1 MVEMFD
7 ICRQDFTAAKLAFEE
22 RDFRLLN
29 VLGNRLM
36 SNVLFGREDEK
47 LLVLPGLFI
56 KDVALDFLK
65 DDTKIDELHRIAKVS
80 IGQVDEA
87 FKRDLDLARFW
98 SAFFKYWNDVRK
110 INLTAT
116 ERKAY
121 KDNAAFTVQAM
132 LFLTNEL
139 FNDDFVFQENSL
151 IIKGVLQELDRIV
164 RCHGADDADIF
175 LGLLLRVIDW
185 INDYYRQAFS
195 SAQGVVNVELVKSQ
209 LSPFIQAVKEWRETK
224 EKLPFTNG
232 SRILCDAILEW
243 RRCFIRYLER
253 GRISPEAERRI
264 ELPLD
269 TKKRIGDTI
278 AEALQRDVAKRGG
291 KK

>member
-1 MVEMFD
+1 MAEIFD

-29 VLGNRLM
+29 ILGNRLM
-36 SNVLFGREDEK
+36 SNVLFGSQDEK
-47 LLVLPGLFI
+47 LLALPGFFI

-65 DDTKIDELHRIAKVS
+65 DDTKLDELHRIAKVS

-87 FKRDLDLARFW
+87 FKRDFDLARFW
-98 SAFFKYWNDVRK
+98 SVFLKYWNDVRK
-110 INLTAT
+110 TNLTAT

-132 LFLTNEL
+132 SFLSNEL
-139 FNDDFVFQENSL
+139 FKDDFVFQENSL

-164 RCHGADDADIF
+164 RCHGADDSDII

-209 LSPFIQAVKEWRETK
+209 LSPLLEAVKEWRATK
-224 EKLPFTNG
+224 EILPFTNG
-232 SRILCDAILEW
+232 STILCDAILEW

-253 GRISPEAERRI
+253 GRLSPEAERRI

-278 AEALQRDVAKRGG
+278 AEALQRDVAKRG